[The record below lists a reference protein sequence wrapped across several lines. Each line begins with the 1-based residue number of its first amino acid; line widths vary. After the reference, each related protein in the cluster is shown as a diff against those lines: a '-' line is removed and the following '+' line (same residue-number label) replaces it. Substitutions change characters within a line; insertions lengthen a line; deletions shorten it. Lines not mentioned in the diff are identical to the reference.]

1 MRCDT
6 SAYGVLS
13 QEKLRC
19 VSWWNNCYKYWYDIH
34 SKVYIY
40 IYILKKNDSIWVS
53 VCHTP
58 VMSSSWGSRLP
69 RTEGTLRVEWNGNL
83 FGKNTTCLLWL
94 VCASGNWLK
103 PLFLGHP
110 VFDGKD
116 HEAKDFHSRS
126 QCSIAPCS
134 CQCHLNVVYKSK
146 LAILPEFHGNN
157 TVHLK
162 FISKTNPDK
171 PAVNLLLNP
180 LSVYGDLP
188 KPIVKNCEH
197 WLA

>member
-34 SKVYIY
+34 SKV
-40 IYILKKNDSIWVS
+40 YILKKNDSIWVS

-83 FGKNTTCLLWL
+83 FGKNMCLLWL

-110 VFDGKD
+110 VFVANDAGLLASFQWFLFVCLLSYPKRL
-116 HEAKDFHSRS
+116 AKDSANNS
-126 QCSIAPCS
+126 Q
-134 CQCHLNVVYKSK
+134 
-146 LAILPEFHGNN
+146 GNE
-157 TVHLK
+157 
-162 FISKTNPDK
+162 D
-171 PAVNLLLNP
+171 
-180 LSVYGDLP
+180 
-188 KPIVKNCEH
+188 
-197 WLA
+197 